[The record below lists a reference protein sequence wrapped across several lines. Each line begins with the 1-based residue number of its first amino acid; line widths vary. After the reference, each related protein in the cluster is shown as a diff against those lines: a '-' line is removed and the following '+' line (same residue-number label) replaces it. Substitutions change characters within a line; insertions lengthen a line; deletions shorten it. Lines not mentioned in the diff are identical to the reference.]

1 MGSVEQYF
9 NGSVFDP
16 QATHAMGEAF
26 DLACQDMG
34 IGGQPAVV
42 KEIMAARI
50 VQAAR
55 NGERDP
61 HRLAANAMQAVG
73 LHLP

>member
-1 MGSVEQYF
+1 MGSVVSYF

-26 DLACQDMG
+26 DLACSNIG
-34 IGGQPAVV
+34 TGGQPEIV

-50 VQAAR
+50 IQAAT

-61 HRLAANAMQAVG
+61 HRLAAKAMDSVG
-73 LHLP
+73 LHLS